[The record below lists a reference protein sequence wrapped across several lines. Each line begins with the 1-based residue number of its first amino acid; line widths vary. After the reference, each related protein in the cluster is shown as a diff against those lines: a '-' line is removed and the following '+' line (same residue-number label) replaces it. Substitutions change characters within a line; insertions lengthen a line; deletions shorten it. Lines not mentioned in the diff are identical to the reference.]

1 MKLYSYLRDYVPPTT
16 RSSFI
21 NALWAVSQ
29 DAVPFDITNVTDW
42 LLRDKTGDDLMELF
56 LDLGPCTPPYGATF
70 MEFPAM
76 GDESLSRSKSQAVLL
91 ASKQRTLDRTDPD
104 MYDKWDFYGVP
115 IGTEIP
121 ATVDTDDPA
130 YGRVYVPDGGWIVN
144 CTMIMEDPYTGG
156 VGTWTDCGVGIAL
169 DPDGTITR
177 SPDGQFLGIK
187 AYISLRDD
195 EGEDIRDAL
204 RTALYESAFTALFAC
219 SLLHCKN
226 VTEQERR
233 LPRQQARARERK
245 QLEPLLWKTLKV
257 SPIRRTPTSAVH
269 AHARAHVKRSHL
281 CRGHFAEY
289 GPKYGKG
296 LLFGKHAGRF
306 WVPPVVKGSPEAG
319 QVDKTYNVK
328 TGLT

>member
-1 MKLYSYLRDYVPPTT
+1 
-16 RSSFI
+16 
-21 NALWAVSQ
+21 
-29 DAVPFDITNVTDW
+29 
-42 LLRDKTGDDLMELF
+42 
-56 LDLGPCTPPYGATF
+56 
-70 MEFPAM
+70 
-76 GDESLSRSKSQAVLL
+76 
-91 ASKQRTLDRTDPD
+91 
-104 MYDKWDFYGVP
+104 
-115 IGTEIP
+115 
-121 ATVDTDDPA
+121 
-130 YGRVYVPDGGWIVN
+130 
-144 CTMIMEDPYTGG
+144 
-156 VGTWTDCGVGIAL
+156 
-169 DPDGTITR
+169 
-177 SPDGQFLGIK
+177 
-187 AYISLRDD
+187 
-195 EGEDIRDAL
+195 L

-245 QLEPLLWKTLKV
+245 QLEPLLWKTLNV